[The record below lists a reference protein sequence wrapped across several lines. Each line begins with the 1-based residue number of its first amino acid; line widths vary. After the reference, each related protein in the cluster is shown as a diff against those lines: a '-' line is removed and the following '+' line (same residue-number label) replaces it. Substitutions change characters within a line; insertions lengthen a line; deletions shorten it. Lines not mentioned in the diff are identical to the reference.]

1 MTIALLI
8 HDIAFS
14 IFSTLIVWRSVRRVL
29 NYNSYTIAD
38 YVNALIYVF
47 MCIPVVCDI
56 ILGIPTYVYWV
67 KSFSNY
73 IMDYN
78 TCIVYN
84 AYVLVSMLCILL
96 YAEKA
101 QKKYYRRDD
110 VVGVELSS
118 FRVPALD
125 VILIVVPVIWIV
137 AKYGLSTFSGYTTLN
152 RRAVDSESVWSIN
165 QLITLS
171 IYLYI
176 TRFFSKERKFKEN
189 VLLFIWMF
197 VLAWINGKRYI
208 IVTMM
213 EAILF
218 MYQQFVVA
226 NKKAKKLNLRII
238 IPAGVVAILAFS
250 IFYRTTIKVTAA
262 SEYIYGSL
270 RVDFGRDDVTKYVIK
285 NVLLEGRKILEYPG
299 QSFLNLFFFF
309 IPRGLWPSKPYPHY
323 RYLTAHIFG
332 TTIYNIPAGITP
344 SLFEM
349 SLCNFGWF
357 GFPVTIIMLLVLCR
371 LTDKNKRQDQKLI
384 YLLIITNLLTQSMDA
399 YLILIGVMVIN
410 VLSNYTNIRIAFSL
424 GKRGQSGM

>member
-1 MTIALLI
+1 
-8 HDIAFS
+8 
-14 IFSTLIVWRSVRRVL
+14 
-29 NYNSYTIAD
+29 
-38 YVNALIYVF
+38 
-47 MCIPVVCDI
+47 MCII
-56 ILGIPTYVYWV
+56 YNFYV
-67 KSFSNY
+67 
-73 IMDYN
+73 I
-78 TCIVYN
+78 
-84 AYVLVSMLCILL
+84 VSMLCILL

-125 VILIVVPVIWIV
+125 VILIVIPVIWIV
-137 AKYGLSTFSGYTTLN
+137 AKYGLSAFSGYTTLN

-218 MYQQFVVA
+218 MYQQFVVS
-226 NKKAKKLNLRII
+226 NKKARKLNLRVI
-238 IPAGVVAILAFS
+238 IPAGIVAILAFS

-285 NVLLEGRKILEYPG
+285 NVLLEGKKILEYPG
-299 QSFLNLFFFF
+299 QSFLNLFFF
-309 IPRGLWPSKPYPHY
+309 L
-323 RYLTAHIFG
+323 
-332 TTIYNIPAGITP
+332 
-344 SLFEM
+344 
-349 SLCNFGWF
+349 
-357 GFPVTIIMLLVLCR
+357 
-371 LTDKNKRQDQKLI
+371 
-384 YLLIITNLLTQSMDA
+384 
-399 YLILIGVMVIN
+399 
-410 VLSNYTNIRIAFSL
+410 
-424 GKRGQSGM
+424 